1 MEALTI
7 HPQNDEQLKAIKCV
21 LKALKIPFY
30 KSPYNPE
37 YVKKIQESEK
47 HQKGAVI
54 LKCEE
59 DIGSYQKK
67 QSVKFKQYLKNFN
80 YIQQREVVIRKNLNM
95 NFLVIGAEELIKRT
109 GLHTVFKKML

>member
-7 HPQNDEQLKAIKCV
+7 HPQNKEQLKAIKSV

-30 KSPYNPE
+30 NSPYNPE

-47 HQKGAVI
+47 HQEGAII

-59 DIGSYQKK
+59 DISN
-67 QSVKFKQYLKNFN
+67 YLKKSESDV
-80 YIQQREVVIRKNLNM
+80 QD
-95 NFLVIGAEELIKRT
+95 
-109 GLHTVFKKML
+109 

>member
-7 HPQNDEQLKAIKCV
+7 HPQNDEQLEAIKSV

-30 KSPYNPE
+30 KNPYKPE
-37 YVKKIQESEK
+37 YLKKIQESEK

-59 DIGSYQKK
+59 DIGNY
-67 QSVKFKQYLKNFN
+67 FKDIESDVQD
-80 YIQQREVVIRKNLNM
+80 
-95 NFLVIGAEELIKRT
+95 
-109 GLHTVFKKML
+109 

>member
-7 HPQNDEQLKAIKCV
+7 HPQNNEQLEAIKSV

-37 YVKKIQESEK
+37 YVRKILESEK
-47 HQKGAVI
+47 HQEGAVI

-59 DIGSYQKK
+59 DISNY
-67 QSVKFKQYLKNFN
+67 FKNPEKDVQD
-80 YIQQREVVIRKNLNM
+80 
-95 NFLVIGAEELIKRT
+95 
-109 GLHTVFKKML
+109 